1 MSSFKQ
7 SGESQWRVVMC
18 NVAGKHCVNM
28 RAHASQPQLPK
39 KSVSVSVCV
48 YVPAELSLVHP
59 LLPQYVNNS

>member
-1 MSSFKQ
+1 
-7 SGESQWRVVMC
+7 MC

-28 RAHASQPQLPK
+28 RASQPQLPK